1 METILVTGANR
12 GIGLELV
19 KQYCNQNYQVIGTY
33 RNENT
38 SGEFISMSQNLNNL
52 KVYSL
57 DVSSDQSLKD
67 FSSKL
72 GDTPVDIFIN
82 NAGVYGPRDSSFN
95 NVDERNWISVFQTNA
110 IAPLLL
116 TQLIIENLRNGSQK
130 KLIYI
135 TSKMGSIDD
144 NKSGGAYIYR
154 SSKTALNSVVKSI
167 SLDLAKD
174 GMKVALLH
182 PGWVR
187 TDMGGPNGL
196 IDTTTSVSGMIE
208 VIDRLSQSDS
218 GCFFN
223 YDGSKIPW

>member
-1 METILVTGANR
+1 MKTIIVTGANR

-19 KQYCNQNYQVIGTY
+19 KQYCNRNYQVIGTY
-33 RNENT
+33 RDETT
-38 SGEFISMSQNLNNL
+38 SGELISMSRNLDNL

-72 GDTPVDIFIN
+72 GETPVDIFIN
-82 NAGVYGPRDSSFN
+82 NAGVYGPRDSSFS
-95 NVDERNWISVFQTNA
+95 NVDEKNWIPVFQTNV

-167 SLDLAKD
+167 SVDLAKD
-174 GMKVALLH
+174 DMKVALLH

-196 IDTTTSVSGMIE
+196 IDTTASVSGMTQ
-208 VIDRLSQSDS
+208 VIDSLGQSDS

>member
-38 SGEFISMSQNLNNL
+38 SGEFISMSRNLNNL

-82 NAGVYGPRDSSFN
+82 NAGVFGPRDSSFN

>member
-38 SGEFISMSQNLNNL
+38 SGELISMSQNLNNL

-95 NVDERNWISVFQTNA
+95 NVDERNWVSVFQTNA

-167 SLDLAKD
+167 SVDLAKD
-174 GMKVALLH
+174 DMKVALLH

-196 IDTTTSVSGMIE
+196 IDTSASVCGMTE
-208 VIDRLSQSDS
+208 VIDSLSQSDS

>member
-1 METILVTGANR
+1 MGTILVTGANR

>member
-1 METILVTGANR
+1 MTTIIVTGANR

-19 KQYCNQNYQVIGTY
+19 KQYCNRNYQVIGTY
-33 RNENT
+33 RDEAI
-38 SGEFISMSQNLNNL
+38 SGELISMSRNLDNL
-52 KVYSL
+52 KVHSL

-72 GDTPVDIFIN
+72 GETPVDIFIN

-95 NVDERNWISVFQTNA
+95 NVDEKNWIPVFQTNA

-116 TQLIIENLRNGSQK
+116 TQLIIDNLRNGSQK

-167 SLDLAKD
+167 SVDLAKD
-174 GMKVALLH
+174 DMKVALLH

-196 IDTTTSVSGMIE
+196 IDTSASVSGMTK
-208 VIDRLSQSDS
+208 VIDSLSQSDS